1 MKGTATSRAALL
13 AVLALALGGCA
24 STGGGSGGS
33 FGVLTREQLVETRQA
48 NLYQAVQSLRP
59 QWLRARAQSSLTQ
72 ASEVTLFLNGSH
84 YGTVE
89 QLRNIPI
96 DAIVDIRYLSA
107 SEAAGRF
114 GTQAGNS
121 GSLLVR
127 TAS

>member
-33 FGVLTREQLVETRQA
+33 FGVLTREQLVETRQPD
-48 NLYQAVQSLRP
+48 LLQAVQALRP
-59 QWLRARAQSSLTQ
+59 QWLRARQ
-72 ASEVTLFLNGSH
+72 ASIEGWSYVQVFLNGAH
-84 YGTVE
+84 YGTVD
-89 QLRNIPI
+89 QLRNISI
-96 DAIVDIRYLSA
+96 DAVVDVRYMSA

-114 GTQAGNS
+114 GTVAGNA
-121 GSLLVR
+121 GTVLVR